1 MLYPEQTATRT
12 VEDLSGM
19 WKFKAETS
27 KVDPQTPL
35 TDTVWMS
42 VPASFNDQTMDKQL
56 RNHLGYFWYETT
68 FNVPQDQLKKRNVL
82 RFGAVSQS
90 CEVYVNGEQV
100 TTHVGGFTPFEV
112 DVTYYLRAGAN
123 DLKVRVSNL
132 LDNTTIPTADLKK
145 NDDGSYKLHTRFDF
159 YNYCGIHRR
168 VKLYTTNKTHIEHIE
183 VNYDT
188 EGAKT
193 TVHPVINVSGNYDHA
208 DVSIVDEDH
217 QVVAKGS
224 SLTGSLEISHTHRW
238 KPLHAYLYE
247 LVINLYNQNDELLD
261 TYTQEFGVRTIEVKD
276 DHFLINGEPFYF
288 KGFGRHEDSL
298 AHGKGENMPLV
309 NMDYQIMK
317 WMGANSF
324 RTSHYPYSEEAMRQA
339 DREGFVVIDECPA
352 VGIYETFN
360 VSLGGNGDFPKGNT
374 WDHLDT
380 MDNHKRALREMI
392 ERDHDHP
399 SVVMW
404 SVANEPASH
413 EKGAHE
419 YFKEI
424 IDYTRKL
431 DPQKRP
437 ITMVNIMMAN
447 VDKDLVGDLLDV
459 ICLNR
464 YYGWY
469 VNFDDLEGAKHDLE
483 TELVKWHE
491 KFPEKPVV
499 FTEFGAD
506 TVAGLHSLLH
516 APYSEEYQIDY
527 YKANFAIFDKL
538 DFVQGEQLWNF
549 ADFTTD
555 SGMIRIGAENMKG
568 VFTRDRR
575 PKGIVG
581 YLRDRWLNFKKD

>member
-19 WKFKAETS
+19 WKFKVETGDE
-27 KVDPQTPL
+27 DPHQPL
-35 TDTVWMS
+35 ANTIWMA
-42 VPASFNDQTMDKQL
+42 VPASFNDQTMD
-56 RNHLGYFWYETT
+56 RAIRDHAGHFWYETT

-82 RFGAVSQS
+82 RFGSVTQS
-90 CEVYVNGEQV
+90 CQVYLNGQEVTE
-100 TTHVGGFTPFEV
+100 HVGGFTPFEV
-112 DVTYYLRAGAN
+112 DVSQDLLAGKN

-132 LDNTTIPTADLKK
+132 LDNTTVPTADLKK
-145 NDDGSYKLHTRFDF
+145 DSNGHYHLSPRFDF

-168 VKLYTTNKTHIEHIE
+168 VKLYTTAQTYINHVA
-183 VNYDT
+183 VNYDVD
-188 EGAKT
+188 GAKT
-193 TVHPVINVSGNYDHA
+193 TVHPDIRVNGDYDH
-208 DVSIVDEDH
+208 VKLTILDEDD
-217 QVVAKGS
+217 QTVA
-224 SLTGSLEISHTHRW
+224 TGDDLGGNLIIEQTHRW
-238 KPLHAYLYE
+238 QPLHAYLYE
-247 LVINLYNQNDELLD
+247 LQIDVFGQGRLLD
-261 TYTQEFGVRTIEVKD
+261 SYTQEFGVRTIEVKD
-276 DHFLINGEPFYF
+276 NHFLINGRPFYF

-298 AHGKGENMPLV
+298 AAGKGENMPLV

-352 VGIYETFN
+352 VGLYENFN
-360 VSLGGNGDFPKGNT
+360 VALTGSSQTNT
-374 WDHLDT
+374 WDDFDT
-380 MDNHKRALREMI
+380 MKRHKQALREMV

-424 IDYTRKL
+424 IDYTRQQ

-437 ITMVNIMMAN
+437 VTMVNVMMADA
-447 VDKDLVGDLLDV
+447 DKDLVGDLLDV

-469 VNFDDLEGAKHDLE
+469 VDFDDLTKAKKDLN
-483 TELVKWHE
+483 TELEKWHQ
-491 KFPEKPVV
+491 KLPGKPIL

-506 TVAGLHSLLH
+506 TVPGLHSLRDT
-516 APYSEEYQIDY
+516 PYSEEYQLDY
-527 YKANFAIFDKL
+527 YRENLAVFDQH
-538 DFVQGEQLWNF
+538 DYVQGELLWNF
-549 ADFTTD
+549 ADFATD
-555 SGMIRIGAENMKG
+555 PGIIRIGGENLKG

-575 PKGIVG
+575 PKAIVH
-581 YLRDRWLNFKKD
+581 YLRKRWLHLKKN